1 MPINTLTAPP
11 IYNLNGQKQ
20 KIGNSAANS
29 TNPTLSTSFTAD
41 EVLENTTAVENFDN
55 QIVSPNQYFGREM
68 IGSSLFAYST
78 KIKNLYDKVNEIIAT
93 TNQNEANI
101 ITLAE
106 KRKATPTEYF
116 NKNADYFATPE
127 LISNDVRLARFSVSN
142 SATGLTQAVAVGGSY
157 NILTPLLEASET
169 QASNIPIIYKTI
181 ANATQ
186 SKLLNQ
192 TTDVII
198 LPSPLYTYN
207 NTYNRYNVLASC
219 VADIPTIQNNSV
231 IELYIVIRRASDNVE
246 IIRSRPFL
254 YTATN
259 SGGGDRLNAVLT
271 ASSMPLIVSGEAD
284 ALCNGGFKIFL
295 ESASYSI
302 ASITLKSINLTI
314 FRD

>member
-11 IYNLNGQKQ
+11 IYNKNGLKS
-20 KIGNSAANS
+20 KIGSLAANS

-186 SKLLNQ
+186 SKILTEADDKFLFPSNLN
-192 TTDVII
+192 TFN
-198 LPSPLYTYN
+198 LTYVPYLIRVVF
-207 NTYNRYNVLASC
+207 TV
-219 VADIPTIQNNSV
+219 DIPNIANNLITEFS
-231 IELYIVIRRASDNVE
+231 IVIRRVIDNSAVATASFFKGTGSAVTDKQ
-246 IIRSRPFL
+246 
-254 YTATN
+254 YTAVIKTFVN
-259 SGGGDRLNAVLT
+259 SETDPYVVDGCYLSLEN
-271 ASSMPLIVSGEAD
+271 SSG
-284 ALCNGGFKIFL
+284 
-295 ESASYSI
+295 SATQ
-302 ASITLKSINLTI
+302 ITLKSANIRI